1 MFFGESERTK
11 KLPEKE
17 RWVARLCAKYVS
29 ILLESEYEGKT
40 QGQYINSIRICHD
53 GRRISTVRRALE
65 EKDLIVVSYDKNGS
79 LKYIPEA
86 IEKLLP
92 KYAEKP
98 VFEVEGY
105 IDPQRSYRRDS
116 NKYTHSRSAAKNIY
130 ELYRCMSSLS
140 SSEAIYVYLHKD
152 EYDIQTPKK
161 TITGSA
167 YFHRTFTDVKLFP
180 KALIKHLNDTVLD
193 VNALQYASQ
202 HVRDIFPSIVDHPVR
217 GLQSKIHR
225 SWLDDPAPECC
236 CIPDDME
243 WTEKELTDRLQEAL
257 RLRRLLDRTSREL
270 LEIRRRLR
278 QTGGDEKFKELL
290 CRKAAEVILEQAPLK
305 INSGDDTE
313 KAFARMFL
321 SGEAKYQ

>member
-17 RWVARLCAKYVS
+17 RWVARFCAKYVE

-40 QGQYINSIRICHD
+40 QGQYIDSTRICHD

-65 EKDLIVVSYDKNGS
+65 EKDLIEVSYDKDGS

-105 IDPQRSYRRDS
+105 IES
-116 NKYTHSRSAAKNIY
+116 NKYLHSRSAAKNIY

-140 SSEAIYVYLHKD
+140 GPEAIYVYLHKD
-152 EYDIQTPKK
+152 EYDIQTTKK

-167 YFHRTFTDVKLFP
+167 CRGYFHRTFTDVKLFP

-202 HVRDIFPSIVDHPVR
+202 HVRDILPSILDHPVR

-225 SWLDDPAPECC
+225 SWSDDPAPECC

-278 QTGGDEKFKELL
+278 ETGGDEKFKELL
-290 CRKAAEVILEQAPLK
+290 CRKASEVILEQAPLK

-313 KAFARMFL
+313 KAFARTFL